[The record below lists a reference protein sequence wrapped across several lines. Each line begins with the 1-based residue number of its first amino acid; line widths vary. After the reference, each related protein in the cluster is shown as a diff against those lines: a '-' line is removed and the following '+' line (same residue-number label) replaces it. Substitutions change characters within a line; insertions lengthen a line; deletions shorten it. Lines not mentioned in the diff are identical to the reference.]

1 MFKQSIFSV
10 FNKRI
15 AIVILDA
22 LFVFW
27 LYTKLDLKM
36 MVDLYIIS
44 IAIVFPL
51 VFTITSAFNKRQDS
65 LKHFSSLRTKI
76 IELSNI
82 VSAVKKITTSNKKK
96 FNQLLL
102 KTHREFYGSLI
113 NSSNESDR
121 FNSRLHSKEIFDFI
135 IQNNQHFSEIEKNRS
150 LVVKSEIFTKIELLR
165 ALESH
170 GTPLSLRNYCLIF
183 IYLFP
188 WIYTPSLIQ
197 DVSTMSQDY
206 NTYMAIVFSIFI
218 SFILMALFNVQSF
231 IENPFDQKGLDDI
244 KMNDFQI
251 KEQEF

>member
-1 MFKQSIFSV
+1 M
-10 FNKRI
+10 
-15 AIVILDA
+15 
-22 LFVFW
+22 
-27 LYTKLDLKM
+27 
-36 MVDLYIIS
+36 
-44 IAIVFPL
+44 
-51 VFTITSAFNKRQDS
+51 
-65 LKHFSSLRTKI
+65 
-76 IELSNI
+76 
-82 VSAVKKITTSNKKK
+82 
-96 FNQLLL
+96 L
-102 KTHREFYGSLI
+102 KTHKEFYGSLI
-113 NSSNESDR
+113 NSSNEGDR

-170 GTPLSLRNYCLIF
+170 GTPLSLRNYCLILF
-183 IYLFP
+183 YLFP